1 MSGVSLETGGA
12 AMRKQTVIWAVAALL
27 VSYGVAS
34 AQKPPTLNQNLGAPT
49 TQSTTPD
56 TAPVVTLPEVKAPD
70 ATGAPIIETTG
81 QAPNFEDRWS
91 AQGGVPYLSPTATIP
106 SATLPAPET
115 TGQAPTVTKK
125 MGAEMESAGDVRA
138 APDSE

>member
-1 MSGVSLETGGA
+1 
-12 AMRKQTVIWAVAALL
+12 MRKQTVILAVAALL

-49 TQSTTPD
+49 QSTTPD

-70 ATGAPIIETTG
+70 ATGAPILETTA

-106 SATLPAPET
+106 NATLPAPET
-115 TGQAPTVTKK
+115 TAQAPTVSKK